1 MFCVGSLKYEIESSS
16 LIVYIQAS
24 VFDSELFKLGVQR
37 IIKLLPLCS
46 LGGPET
52 EDQQVTRST
61 RPETGDQIL
70 LDQVW
75 ETRWTII
82 TIILQWMCIAL
93 N

>member
-1 MFCVGSLKYEIESSS
+1 MKYEIESSS

-24 VFDSELFKLGVQR
+24 VFDSESFKLGVQR

-52 EDQQVTRST
+52 EGQQVTRSP
-61 RPETGDQIL
+61 RPDPARPRMGDQV
-70 LDQVW
+70 DYNNNNN
-75 ETRWTII
+75 T
-82 TIILQWMCIAL
+82 QWMCIVL